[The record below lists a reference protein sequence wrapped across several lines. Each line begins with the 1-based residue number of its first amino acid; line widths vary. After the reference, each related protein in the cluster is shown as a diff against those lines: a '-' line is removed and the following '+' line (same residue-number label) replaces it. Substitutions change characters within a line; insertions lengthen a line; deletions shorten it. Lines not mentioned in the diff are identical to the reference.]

1 MWKKGFLRQS
11 IKKTEE
17 GQLEWITGLF
27 FLLILG
33 ILLCGTLQLD
43 VFRASAVYLEDA
55 LAASNLAS
63 AVIDVEEYGISH
75 TILIEDPDR
84 AYEIYLSALQGNL
97 NLNKEWECP
106 GKGLIGGQVRVLDYI
121 VYNVHEDNVE
131 IYRYDENGLLSYSE
145 GCLGEV
151 EAPNGKVIE
160 GTGVYSEVTYP
171 VKGIMGVEVQACKA
185 NLADIAVDER

>member
-75 TILIEDPDR
+75 TILI
-84 AYEIYLSALQGNL
+84 
-97 NLNKEWECP
+97 
-106 GKGLIGGQVRVLDYI
+106 
-121 VYNVHEDNVE
+121 
-131 IYRYDENGLLSYSE
+131 
-145 GCLGEV
+145 
-151 EAPNGKVIE
+151 
-160 GTGVYSEVTYP
+160 
-171 VKGIMGVEVQACKA
+171 
-185 NLADIAVDER
+185 